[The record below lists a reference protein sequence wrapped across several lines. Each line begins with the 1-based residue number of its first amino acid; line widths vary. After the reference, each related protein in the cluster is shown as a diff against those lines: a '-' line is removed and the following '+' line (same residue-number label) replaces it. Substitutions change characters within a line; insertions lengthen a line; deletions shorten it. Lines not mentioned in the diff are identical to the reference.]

1 MSMISTVN
9 EAINRKLASVS
20 FTDII
25 IGTVI
30 SLEPLQI
37 RINNR
42 IVIGLSFIEP
52 MSLGLDDN
60 SPSSALPLT
69 VGEKVQ
75 MIRYSNGQRFYIL
88 GKSTNAS
95 TIDYLQLQNKP
106 KLNTANSNSLAV
118 NSAEELNG
126 TVLLHK
132 VAKTGNYNDLS
143 GLPSINNRELKD
155 SLSLDDLGIKQDYNA
170 GDIEFSDGETL
181 QDKYNNSTLC
191 NTAYI
196 LDDLPI
202 GSQFAYSSVTNIPE
216 GCLVCDGSAVSRTDY
231 SELFAVIGTTYGEG
245 DGSTTFNLP
254 DKRGRVSVGLDT
266 TQTEFNTLGKHI
278 GEKTHT
284 LTIDEMP
291 NHDHYI
297 TAADQAA
304 TGNQI
309 GSPRPYSTSGPNNRK
324 TEPVGGNQPHN
335 NIQPSEVDIWLI
347 KAKQKAINVLPDA
360 IIYNGLDSTSTTNA
374 LSANMGNVLNE
385 KISQSIGSQVG
396 DIVVMPTNTSPA
408 SRLGG
413 TWELI
418 DKEFKSLL
426 DNTNSYFTATDNV
439 ELLDAY
445 VMRAGHNIKMRISF
459 YNKVALGDSTVDIGT
474 VDYTALGCSGGISFG
489 LYYLIGASDGGQG
502 VIEFQLI
509 WNTGVLN
516 SVDVITRT
524 GSSIPVDSLCYVLLD
539 ILLVPDL
546 IDDSACDK
554 FYWKRV
560 A

>member
-155 SLSLDDLGIKQDYNA
+155 NLSLDDLGIKQDYNA

-191 NTAYI
+191 NTA
-196 LDDLPI
+196 
-202 GSQFAYSSVTNIPE
+202 
-216 GCLVCDGSAVSRTDY
+216 
-231 SELFAVIGTTYGEG
+231 
-245 DGSTTFNLP
+245 
-254 DKRGRVSVGLDT
+254 
-266 TQTEFNTLGKHI
+266 
-278 GEKTHT
+278 
-284 LTIDEMP
+284 
-291 NHDHYI
+291 
-297 TAADQAA
+297 
-304 TGNQI
+304 
-309 GSPRPYSTSGPNNRK
+309 
-324 TEPVGGNQPHN
+324 
-335 NIQPSEVDIWLI
+335 
-347 KAKQKAINVLPDA
+347 
-360 IIYNGLDSTSTTNA
+360 IYNGLDSTSTTDA
-374 LSANMGNVLNE
+374 LSANMGRVLNDKFKNNMGNIIVE
-385 KISQSIGSQVG
+385 SISSKNLFNKNDVVLDYYLSYDNGQPVHDTNMCYTNYYIEVNPG
-396 DIVVMPTNTSPA
+396 DVYTMSNTSPTIFTIHYYDA
-408 SRLGG
+408 NKNWLGYNNQN
-413 TWELI
+413 I
-418 DKEFKSLL
+418 SLH
-426 DNTNSYFTATDNV
+426 F
-439 ELLDAY
+439 
-445 VMRAGHNIKMRISF
+445 I
-459 YNKVALGDSTVDIGT
+459 
-474 VDYTALGCSGGISFG
+474 
-489 LYYLIGASDGGQG
+489 
-502 VIEFQLI
+502 
-509 WNTGVLN
+509 
-516 SVDVITRT
+516 
-524 GSSIPVDSLCYVLLD
+524 
-539 ILLVPDL
+539 
-546 IDDSACDK
+546 
-554 FYWKRV
+554 
-560 A
+560 